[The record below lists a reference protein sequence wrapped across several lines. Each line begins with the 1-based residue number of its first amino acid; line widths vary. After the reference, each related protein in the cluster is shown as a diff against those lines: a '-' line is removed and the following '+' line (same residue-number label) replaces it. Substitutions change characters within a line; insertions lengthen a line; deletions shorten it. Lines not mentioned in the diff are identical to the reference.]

1 MPAEPDDVAP
11 EVEPAEP
18 ATPIEPA
25 EEMPAEE
32 PSEPAE
38 PATEEIDDLFSEPAP
53 GDDAEF
59 VPAEDDAAEEPI
71 VPADAPAD
79 DDTDL
84 FGEPANDAIEA
95 APADVEEAMPA
106 EDEAAP
112 AVEEEAPADDDVDD
126 LLGETEQPASEFRLW
141 TDNTG
146 EYQVQAK
153 LVEVLDGKVRL
164 LKDTGRFTT
173 VPFERLSH
181 PDLAFV
187 MQQHQLLASG
197 R

>member
-38 PATEEIDDLFSEPAP
+38 SATDEIDDLFSEPAP

-59 VPAEDDAAEEPI
+59 VPAKDDAVEEPI
-71 VPADAPAD
+71 APAEAPAKD
-79 DDTDL
+79 DVDL
-84 FGEPANDAIEA
+84 FDDPAGDATEA
-95 APADVEEAMPA
+95 APANVEEAMPA
-106 EDEAAP
+106 EEEAAP
-112 AVEEEAPADDDVDD
+112 AGKEEAPAADDVDD
-126 LLGETEQPASEFRLW
+126 LFGETEQPADEFRLW

-146 EYQVQAK
+146 KYQVHAK

-187 MQQHQLLASG
+187 MQQHQLVAQK
-197 R
+197 